1 MVTAWRKEF
10 WHDRSFLLQ
19 AARRNPE
26 ALLQVDEALR
36 RDFNFMLAAVS
47 ERGSALASC
56 APRVE
61 VKRPLEA
68 IFEGLKWP

>member
-1 MVTAWRKEF
+1 MSTFREGVSARLEEF

-36 RDFNFMLAAVS
+36 KDPNFMLAAVG
-47 ERGSALASC
+47 ERGAALASC
-56 APRVE
+56 AP
-61 VKRPLEA
+61 
-68 IFEGLKWP
+68 